1 MAKSVEIRELA
12 VKYRN
17 AGHTL
22 KETSE
27 VFNVSPCS
35 VSKWGKKFKET
46 GNLNNKPLNRPA
58 KKIEKQKLLKYI
70 EDHPD
75 AMLQEI
81 ADEFNSSA
89 EAVRKA
95 LKRYNITRKK

>member
-58 KKIEKQKLLKYI
+58 KKIEK
-70 EDHPD
+70 HPD

-95 LKRYNITRKK
+95 LKRYNITRKKN